1 VTPPAEAGRTPSPSG
16 DPVIDHGV
24 AVAVPA
30 ARQVRALV
38 VDDEPSLVRAVVG
51 YLEREGFQ
59 VESAPDGEQAL
70 QLARRDYPDVVV
82 LDLGLPGIDGVEVCR
97 VLRTF
102 SDAYVVMLTARA
114 DEIDKVIGL
123 SVGADDYVTK
133 PFSPRELVAR
143 IRSMLR
149 RPRTAVPG
157 LGSPGAPVHTGP
169 LHAGNAASGAMPVRR
184 FGALEI
190 DPLAREVTVDD
201 VPIHLTRTEFD
212 VVDTLSEHP
221 RQAFTRRQLI
231 DRVWES
237 DWVGDEHLVDIH
249 IGHIRRKLDD
259 DSADPRYILTVRGIG
274 YRMGPG

>member
-1 VTPPAEAGRTPSPSG
+1 
-16 DPVIDHGV
+16 
-24 AVAVPA
+24 
-30 ARQVRALV
+30 VRALV

-51 YLEREGFQ
+51 YLEREGFL

-70 QLARRDYPDVVV
+70 QLARRDEPDVVV

-114 DEIDKVIGL
+114 DEIDKLIGL
-123 SVGADDYVTK
+123 SVGADDYLTK

-143 IRSMLR
+143 IRTMLR
-149 RPRTAVPG
+149 RPRTGVPG
-157 LGSPGAPVHTGP
+157 FGSAPGAVDG
-169 LHAGNAASGAMPVRR
+169 GAAESGAPPGRR
-184 FGALEI
+184 FGALTI
-190 DPLAREVTVDD
+190 DPIAREVTLDEIL
-201 VPIHLTRTEFD
+201 IHLTRTEFD
-212 VVDTLSEHP
+212 VLDTLSEHP

-231 DRVWES
+231 DRVWDS

-259 DSADPRYILTVRGIG
+259 ASDDPRFILTVRGIG